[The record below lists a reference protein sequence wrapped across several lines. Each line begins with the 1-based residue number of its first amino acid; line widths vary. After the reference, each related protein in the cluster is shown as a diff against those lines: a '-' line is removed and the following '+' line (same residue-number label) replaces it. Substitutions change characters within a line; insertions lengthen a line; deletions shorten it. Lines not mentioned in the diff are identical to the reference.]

1 MGSQAR
7 REEFEDQALVHLD
20 RVFHLALRL
29 TRNRTEAEDLA
40 QETYL
45 RAFKHFDQFDPGT
58 NCRAWLFAILRNAF
72 LNQQKRQGR
81 EVPGLDEGELERFA
95 TEMADGPGTL
105 ESPEEELLK
114 GVAGAELVAALERLP
129 LIFREAVVLAD
140 VEECSYKEIAQICGV
155 PMGTVMSRLSRGR
168 RLLRRALETLVRE
181 REGLRR
187 LR

>member
-72 LNQQKRQGR
+72 LNQLKRQGR
-81 EVPGLDEGELERFA
+81 EVPGLDEGELERL
-95 TEMADGPGTL
+95 ESRMADGPGTL

-114 GVAGAELVAALERLP
+114 RVAGAELVAALERLP

-140 VEECSYKEIAQICGV
+140 VEGCSYKEIAQICGV

-187 LR
+187 VR